1 MKLEKKIAKNEAISV
16 RIKTERNYFSITAMM
31 GNKERGDD
39 KIQIAGGLYNV
50 YASGCLHTEIAE
62 HFPELERFI
71 PLHLSSLDGTPM
83 FAFSNAKHW
92 AKEGNSKVLAQH
104 LRISL
109 EEAQAIC
116 SADTEAEAITMIAS
130 TIKKMEP
137 VWKEQ
142 AQEFLLFIENHKKD
156 ETPSTC

>member
-16 RIKTERNYFSITAMM
+16 KIKTERNYFSITAMM
-31 GNKERGDD
+31 GNKERGSD
-39 KIQIAGGLYNV
+39 KVYIAGGPYSI
-50 YASGCLHTEIAE
+50 YAGGCLHTEIAE

-83 FAFSNAKHW
+83 FAFSNAKYW
-92 AKEGNSKVLAQH
+92 AKEGNVRILAEH

-109 EEAQAIC
+109 EKAAAIC
-116 SADTEAEAITMIAS
+116 SADTEADAIAMIAS

-142 AQEFLLFIENHKKD
+142 AEEFLMFIENHKV
-156 ETPSTC
+156 